1 METKSQN
8 GKFLYLPLLSEYD
21 QFDRAEKGVTSD
33 SVIITGKT
41 SFLETAS
48 HGLNALSGVGIL
60 STPYALSSGGWLSM
74 ILLVVIACATF
85 YTSLLIKRCMDFD
98 PTIRS
103 YPDIGDRAFGKAGRI
118 LVSVFMN
125 LELYLVAT
133 GFLILAGDNLHNL
146 LPEANFCFW
155 GLSIGGKQSFVLIVA
170 LVILPTVLLKN
181 MSILAYVSASA
192 VLASLVIIGS
202 IFWVATY
209 DGIGFHKRGVI
220 LNWRGIPTSF
230 SLYAFCY
237 CAHPVFPTL
246 YTSMEN
252 QKHFSKVMLLCFSF
266 ATINYASIAAM
277 GYSMFGSDVESQITL
292 NLPTEK
298 FSSKL
303 AIYTA
308 LINPI
313 AKYALM
319 MTPIINRLEER
330 FQSHNDKGSSSF
342 SLLIRTILVISSVA
356 VALTI
361 PLFGYLMS
369 LVGAFLSVTASI
381 LLPCLCYLKI
391 SGTYRK
397 LRFEIVIIGL
407 TVLMGILI
415 FVTGTYTSLI
425 EIIQHF

>member
-8 GKFLYLPLLSEYD
+8 GKFLSLPLLAEYD
-21 QFDRAEKGVTSD
+21 QVDKAEKGIGSD

-41 SFLETAS
+41 SFLKTTF

-74 ILLVVIACATF
+74 ILLLVIACVTF
-85 YTSLLIKRCMDFD
+85 YTSLLIKRCMNFD

-146 LPEANFCFW
+146 LPEVNFGFW
-155 GLSIGGKQSFVLIVA
+155 GLTFGGKQSFVLIVA

-202 IFWVATY
+202 IFWTAMY
-209 DGIGFHKRGVI
+209 DGIGFNKKGI
-220 LNWRGIPTSF
+220 LVNWGGFPTSL

-237 CAHPVFPTL
+237 CGHPVFPTL
-246 YTSMEN
+246 YTSMKN
-252 QKHFSKVMLLCFSF
+252 QKQFSKVMLLCFLF
-266 ATINYASIAAM
+266 ATTTYASIAAM
-277 GYSMFGSDVESQITL
+277 GYSMFGSDVETQITL

-308 LINPI
+308 LISPI

-319 MTPIINRLEER
+319 MTPIVNRLEEH
-330 FQSHNDKGSSSF
+330 FQSYNDEGSSSF
-342 SLLIRTILVISSVA
+342 SPLIRTTLVMSSVII
-356 VALTI
+356 ALAI
-361 PLFGYLMS
+361 PFFGYLMS

-391 SGTYRK
+391 SGTYKK
-397 LRFEIVIIGL
+397 LGFELVIIGL
-407 TVLMGILI
+407 TVLMGLLIL
-415 FVTGTYTSLI
+415 VTGTYTSLI

>member
-1 METKSQN
+1 MEKKSEN
-8 GKFLYLPLLSEYD
+8 GNFLFLPLLKAGD
-21 QFDRAEKGVTSD
+21 QVDRTEKD

-41 SFLETAS
+41 SFLNTTF

-74 ILLVVIACATF
+74 ILLIMIACATF
-85 YTSLLIKRCMDFD
+85 FTSLLIKRCMDFD
-98 PTIRS
+98 PTIKR
-103 YPDIGDRAFGKAGRI
+103 YPDIGDRAFGTSGRI
-118 LVSVFMN
+118 LVAVFMN

-133 GFLILAGDNLHNL
+133 GFLILAGDILHNL
-146 LPEANFCFW
+146 LPEANFEFW
-155 GLSIGGKQSFVLIVA
+155 GLTIGGKQSFVLIVA
-170 LVILPTVLLKN
+170 MIILPTVWLKN
-181 MSILAYVSASA
+181 MSILAYVSATA
-192 VLASLVIIGS
+192 VLASLVIVGLIS
-202 IFWVATY
+202 WAATY
-209 DGIGFHKRGVI
+209 DDIGFHKKRKLV
-220 LNWRGIPTSF
+220 NWGGIPTSF

-246 YTSMEN
+246 YTSMKN
-252 QKHFSKVMLLCFSF
+252 QKEFSKIMLLCFVFS
-266 ATINYASIAAM
+266 TITYASVAVM
-277 GYSMFGSDVESQITL
+277 GYLRFGSDVESQITL

-319 MTPIINRLEER
+319 MTPIVNRIEER
-330 FQSHNDKGSSSF
+330 FQSYCHNRSF
-342 SLLIRTILVISSVA
+342 SLLTRTLLVMSSVA

-361 PLFGYLMS
+361 PFFGYLMS

-397 LRFEIVIIGL
+397 LGFEIVIIGF
-407 TVLMGILI
+407 TVLMGILNL
-415 FVTGTYTSLI
+415 VTGTYTSLI